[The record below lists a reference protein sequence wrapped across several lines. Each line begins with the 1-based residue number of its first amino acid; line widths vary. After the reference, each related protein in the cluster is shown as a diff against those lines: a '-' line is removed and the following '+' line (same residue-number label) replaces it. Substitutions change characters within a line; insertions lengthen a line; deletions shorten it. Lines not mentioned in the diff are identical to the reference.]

1 MLLNSDD
8 SERDEQAPAITMHAE
23 NQTKKAILSI
33 YKIIKV
39 ESCISCPMDR
49 IDSLL
54 SSRLMFCLFRVV
66 LYNFCQIGSHA
77 THVLL
82 TTISTILVN
91 NIYV

>member
-8 SERDEQAPAITMHAE
+8 SVRDEQGPAITMRAE
-23 NQTKKAILSI
+23 IQTKKAILSI

-39 ESCISCPMDR
+39 ESCISCPMDI

-66 LYNFCQIGSHA
+66 LYNFCQISLHMQPM
-77 THVLL
+77 
-82 TTISTILVN
+82 SC
-91 NIYV
+91 